1 MTEDPNDEQHSK
13 DDSAPQESSST
24 HDSTAAVHASARYP
38 DTGYHL
44 VKWARRPLPVD
55 GMTPVADT
63 NELTLSAMSVPQT
76 QTFVEFTIEG
86 SGGHTYTRDDVDSIP
101 DEPDPADCTAVCNR
115 IETTTGKSRRLAL
128 VHLARITDAA
138 PEAASGAV
146 STLVPLLEETP
157 PAVQGEALGCLQAIA
172 AVDNE
177 AVKPAVAST
186 KRLLSTASPQQLRDA
201 CLQFLLEIART
212 DPSPLVEMVPEFG
225 TLLTAE
231 RADPAIVSRVLNQIS
246 IAEPEAL
253 MPIVSKVEL
262 FLEQGPDTGRVGVL
276 AALGRLTKQH
286 PAMTKEI
293 IPTARDLVQDEN
305 VYVASNAAGLL
316 ADLADEYPEAVATEI
331 DPVVQLLDHD
341 DTELRYNA
349 VAVLTRVAEVDPEAV
364 EPLIPEFIDLLDD
377 EFVDTRFNAC
387 WALRYLDATAAV
399 ERLKEV
405 VETDENKRVKSV
417 ALHAIDGITE

>member
-1 MTEDPNDEQHSK
+1 MTEDP
-13 DDSAPQESSST
+13 
-24 HDSTAAVHASARYP
+24 HDSQQPTDGPDVEASPPYKGASAASLRSARYP
-38 DTGYHL
+38 NTGYHL
-44 VKWARRPLPVD
+44 VKWDRRQSPAD
-55 GMTPVADT
+55 EMTPVADT

-86 SGGHTYTRDDVDSIP
+86 SGGHTYTRDDFDSIP
-101 DEPDPADCTAVCNR
+101 DEPDPADCTAVCDR

-138 PEAASGAV
+138 PEAASAAV

-172 AVDNE
+172 AVDHE
-177 AVKPAVAST
+177 AVKPAVAPT

-201 CLQFLLEIART
+201 CLRFLLAVART

-293 IPTARDLVQDEN
+293 IPTARDLVQDDN

-331 DPVVQLLDHD
+331 DPLVQLLDHD

-405 VETDENKRVKSV
+405 VETDEDKRVKSV